1 MVRTRATGVTTPIP
15 ARQGTPKPTVGD
27 AARRGAVARGSSR
40 GRGSRPTRGRGQ
52 TPGPARDKVVT
63 HPPTD
68 EVVRESDEG
77 EDEQIQ
83 ENEVPPQSTPEMINQ
98 VLTYL
103 SGLSDQGQAP
113 PTFSLLAPQVQGVQ
127 HAVDVAPRMD
137 ASLET
142 GTFPRLTTGPIM
154 TSDQHDLFIKF
165 LKLKPPVFKGTES
178 EDAYDFLVDC
188 HELLHKMDI
197 VERFGVEF
205 VTYQFQGD
213 AKMWW
218 RSHVECRPAK
228 APPMTWT
235 TFSSL
240 FMEKYIPRTLRDRR
254 RDEFLNIEQGRMSV
268 AAYEAKF
275 RALSRYATQL
285 CFSPQERIRR
295 FVKGLR
301 SDLQIPALQVAA
313 SAKSFQEVIDFA
325 IEVEGVKPDDFTK
338 VSTFKKFRKGGEF
351 SGSYSRGQSSGGYP
365 LRPIQSSLQASVEG
379 PLRASQPFSEFGGYF
394 QSSSSSQRPTLDSR
408 TCYGCGEAGHIKKYC
423 PKQSQARY
431 DQSYRSPTVS
441 GRGGH
446 GRGRHSGGCGGQ
458 GNGGHQFNRGGGQV
472 GTTGVQPCRGNGQTG
487 DRARC
492 YAFPGRSKV
501 ETSDAVIIGTLLV
514 CDRMASIL
522 FDPGSTFSY
531 VSSSFTTGLDLHCD
545 LLDMS
550 IRVSTPVGESVI
562 VEKVYRSCLVIFVG
576 GETYVDLIIL
586 EMVDFD
592 VTLGMTW
599 LSPNFAILDCNA
611 KTVTLAK
618 PGIDPLM
625 WEGDYISSPVR
636 IISCLRAKRLVSKGC
651 LAFLA
656 HLRDD
661 TSKVPSIESVSIVC
675 EFRDVFP
682 SDLPG
687 MPPDRD
693 IDFCI
698 ELEPGTHPISIPPY
712 RMAPT
717 ELRELKAQLQELLGK
732 GFIRP
737 STSP

>member
-1 MVRTRATGVTTPIP
+1 MVRTRATGVTTPTP
-15 ARQGTPKPTVGD
+15 VRQGTPEPTVGD
-27 AARRGAVARGSSR
+27 AARRGAVARGR
-40 GRGSRPTRGRGQ
+40 GRGRGRRPTRGRGQ
-52 TPGPARDKVVT
+52 TPGPARDRVVT

-83 ENEVPPQSTPEMINQ
+83 EKEVPPQPTPEMINQ

-113 PTFSLLAPQVQGVQ
+113 PVFSSLAPQVQGVQ
-127 HAVDVAPRMD
+127 HAADVAPRMD

-165 LKLKPPVFKGTES
+165 LKLKPPFFKGTES

-235 TFSSL
+235 SFSSL

-285 CFSPQERIRR
+285 CFSLQERIRR

-313 SAKSFQEVIDFA
+313 SAKSFQEVTDFV

-365 LRPIQSSLQASVEG
+365 PRAIQSSLQASVEG
-379 PLRASQPFSEFGGYF
+379 PLRTSQPFSEFGGYL

-431 DQSYRSPTVS
+431 DQSYRSPAVR

-446 GRGRHSGGCGGQ
+446 GRGRHSGGRGGQ

-472 GTTGVQPCRGNGQTG
+472 GTTGAQPGRGNGQTG
-487 DRARC
+487 DRAHC
-492 YAFPGRSKV
+492 YAFPGRSEA
-501 ETSDAVIIGTLLV
+501 ETSDAVITGTLLV

-531 VSSSFTTGLDLHCD
+531 VSSSFATGLDLHCD
-545 LLDMS
+545 LLDMP

-562 VEKVYRSCLVIFVG
+562 VEKVYRSCLVTFVG

-592 VTLGMTW
+592 VILGMTW

-618 PGIDPLM
+618 PGIDPLV
-625 WEGDYISSPVR
+625 WEGDYIPAPVR
-636 IISCLRAKRLVSKGC
+636 IISCLHAKRLVSKGC

-661 TSKVPSIESVSIVC
+661 TSKVPSIESVSIVR
-675 EFRDVFP
+675 EFTDVFP

-687 MPPDRD
+687 MPLDRD

-698 ELEPGTHPISIPPY
+698 DLEPGTRPISIPPY
-712 RMAPT
+712 RMAPA
-717 ELRELKAQLQELLGK
+717 ELRELKAQLQE
-732 GFIRP
+732 
-737 STSP
+737 